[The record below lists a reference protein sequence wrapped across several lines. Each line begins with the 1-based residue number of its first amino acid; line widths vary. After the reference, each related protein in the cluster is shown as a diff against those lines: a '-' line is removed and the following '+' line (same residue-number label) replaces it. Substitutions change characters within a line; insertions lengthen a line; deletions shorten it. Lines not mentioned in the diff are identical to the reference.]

1 MNCWLAQVRKNM
13 TELQLEI
20 RKWKKRRT
28 SEIRTHQKEQE
39 LMKKNLLNEIRN
51 LPAQVHQLY
60 PKWLLL
66 RIKKVTILACIFY
79 LLKMTFFISH
89 QNDVIHIM
97 WSCFK
102 MQLRNMTTH
111 YNELND
117 IHNDLFMLATETLD
131 SKLDNFTNQ
140 INRYHEER
148 SLRLTV
154 GKLSKMSKFM
164 LRCATVLAST

>member
-1 MNCWLAQVRKNM
+1 M

-79 LLKMTFFISH
+79 SLKNALFFFIIDKNRT
-89 QNDVIHIM
+89 QRDV
-97 WSCFK
+97 
-102 MQLRNMTTH
+102 N
-111 YNELND
+111 
-117 IHNDLFMLATETLD
+117 LFSDAAKKYDDAL
-131 SKLDNFTNQ
+131 
-140 INRYHEER
+140 
-148 SLRLTV
+148 
-154 GKLSKMSKFM
+154 
-164 LRCATVLAST
+164 

>member
-1 MNCWLAQVRKNM
+1 M
-13 TELQLEI
+13 TELQIEI

-28 SEIRTHQKEQE
+28 TEIRTHQKEQE
-39 LMKKNLLNEIRN
+39 LMKKNMLNEIRN

-79 LLKMTFFISH
+79 LLKITFFKSFWY
-89 QNDVIHIM
+89 QRQVQCAL
-97 WSCFK
+97 WTRFQ

-131 SKLDNFTNQ
+131 LKLDNFTNQ

-148 SLRLTV
+148 SLRMAV
-154 GKLSKMSKFM
+154 GNVSKNSS
-164 LRCATVLAST
+164 RCFAAPSC

>member
-1 MNCWLAQVRKNM
+1 M

-28 SEIRTHQKEQE
+28 TEIRTHQKEQE

-79 LLKMTFFISH
+79 TLKTNYKNGTQM
-89 QNDVIHIM
+89 DVNPF
-97 WSCFK
+97 S
-102 MQLRNMTTH
+102 
-111 YNELND
+111 D
-117 IHNDLFMLATETLD
+117 A
-131 SKLDNFTNQ
+131 
-140 INRYHEER
+140 
-148 SLRLTV
+148 
-154 GKLSKMSKFM
+154 
-164 LRCATVLAST
+164 A